1 MVKEETTIIEEAVE
15 EVKEK
20 KVAAK
25 KSGPVVFAGEYI
37 YALGRRKTS
46 VAQVRVYAKHKGEQ
60 AIVVNGKDLDA
71 YFTIDRLRDA
81 VKSPL
86 VALGKEGFS
95 VSVKVV
101 GGGIMGQAE
110 ASKLGIARAL
120 VKMDEANKPVLRGLG
135 FMTRDARVVERKKPG
150 LKKARKSPQWAKR

>member
-1 MVKEETTIIEEAVE
+1 MVKEEATIEEIAKP
-15 EVKEK
+15 VKKAATK
-20 KVAAK
+20 K
-25 KSGPVVFAGEYI
+25 GETVVLAGEYV

-46 VAQVRVYAKHKGEQ
+46 VAQVRVYAKFKGEQ
-60 AIVVNGKDLDA
+60 AILINGKDLDE
-71 YFTIDRLRDA
+71 YFTIDRLRDS
-81 VKSPL
+81 VKAPL

-95 VSVKVV
+95 VSVKVT

-110 ASKLGIARAL
+110 ATRLGIARAL

-135 FMTRDARVVERKKPG
+135 FMTRNARVVERKKPG

>member
-1 MVKEETTIIEEAVE
+1 MVKEETTT
-15 EVKEK
+15 

-25 KSGPVVFAGEYI
+25 KVATKKAEKVEMIGVYF

-46 VAQVRVYAKHKGEQ
+46 VAQVRVYPTNKGEQ
-60 AIVVNGKDLDA
+60 GIIVNNKKLDE

-81 VKSPL
+81 VKAPL
-86 VALGKEGFS
+86 LALGKEDFS

-110 ASKLGIARAL
+110 AAKLGIARAL
-120 VKMDEANKPVLRGLG
+120 VKMDEANKPVLRSAG

-150 LKKARKSPQWAKR
+150 FKKARKSPQWAKR

>member
-1 MVKEETTIIEEAVE
+1 MVKEETTTKKTVKKAEIKKAEAV
-15 EVKEK
+15 VLT
-20 KVAAK
+20 
-25 KSGPVVFAGEYI
+25 GEYV

-46 VAQVRVYAKHKGEQ
+46 VAQVRVHAKHKGEQ
-60 AIVVNGKDLDA
+60 VILVNGKKLDE

-81 VKSPL
+81 VKAPL
-86 VALGKEGFS
+86 IALGKEELS

-110 ASKLGIARAL
+110 AAKLGIARAL
-120 VKMDEANKPVLRGLG
+120 VKMDEANKPVLRGAG

-150 LKKARKSPQWAKR
+150 FKKARKSPQWAKR

>member
-1 MVKEETTIIEEAVE
+1 MAKEETTIEEIATPVKKATIKKGEAV
-15 EVKEK
+15 VLT
-20 KVAAK
+20 
-25 KSGPVVFAGEYI
+25 GEYI

-46 VAQVRVYAKHKGEQ
+46 VAQVRVYAKFKGEQ
-60 AIVVNGKDLDA
+60 AILINDKNLDE

-81 VKSPL
+81 VRAPL

-95 VSVKVV
+95 VSVKVA

-110 ASKLGIARAL
+110 AARLGIARAL

-135 FMTRDARVVERKKPG
+135 FMTRNARVVERKKPG

>member
-1 MVKEETTIIEEAVE
+1 MAKEETTIEETVE

-20 KVAAK
+20 KV
-25 KSGPVVFAGEYI
+25 VVKRTEPMVFIGEYI

-60 AIVVNGKDLDA
+60 AIIINGKNLDE

-81 VKSPL
+81 VKAPL

-110 ASKLGIARAL
+110 AAKLGIARAL